1 MRTALPFSPP
11 NNVGIIKD
19 RENETVKE
27 KNSALRGSKLLIL
40 LKSPKSSF
48 IFVETCSVQ
57 VKFEDKVTPKYL
69 ECPTPLTSDTETDI
83 AISGRNLRS
92 LPISVDLVFY
102 IFSVSLFR
110 FSHKLFSIFYVRVV
124 AEQNS
129 ISINSIK
136 RYATEIDNSKLY
148 VIYKNKKK

>member
-19 RENETVKE
+19 RENETVIE

-40 LKSPKSSF
+40 LKSPKGSY

-92 LPISVDLVFY
+92 LPISVVFY

-110 FSHKLFSIFYVRVV
+110 FGHKLFSTDRH
-124 AEQNS
+124 
-129 ISINSIK
+129 
-136 RYATEIDNSKLY
+136 
-148 VIYKNKKK
+148 

>member
-1 MRTALPFSPP
+1 MVALFCRSCKLFMRTALPLSPP
-11 NNVGIIKD
+11 KNVGIIKD
-19 RENETVKE
+19 RENEAVIE

-40 LKSPKSSF
+40 LKSPTSSF

-57 VKFEDKVTPKYL
+57 VKFDDKVTPKYL

-110 FSHKLFSIFYVRVV
+110 FSHKLFS
-124 AEQNS
+124 
-129 ISINSIK
+129 
-136 RYATEIDNSKLY
+136 TDLH
-148 VIYKNKKK
+148 

>member
-1 MRTALPFSPP
+1 M
-11 NNVGIIKD
+11 
-19 RENETVKE
+19 
-27 KNSALRGSKLLIL
+27 
-40 LKSPKSSF
+40 
-48 IFVETCSVQ
+48 ETCSVQ

-69 ECPTPLTSDTETDI
+69 ECPTPLTSDTEIDI

-129 ISINSIK
+129 IK

>member
-1 MRTALPFSPP
+1 MRRALPFSPPPPPPPPPPTPPPPPPPPPP

-19 RENETVKE
+19 RENETVIE

-40 LKSPKSSF
+40 LKSPKRSF

-110 FSHKLFSIFYVRVV
+110 FSHKLFS
-124 AEQNS
+124 
-129 ISINSIK
+129 
-136 RYATEIDNSKLY
+136 TDCH
-148 VIYKNKKK
+148 

>member
-1 MRTALPFSPP
+1 M
-11 NNVGIIKD
+11 
-19 RENETVKE
+19 
-27 KNSALRGSKLLIL
+27 
-40 LKSPKSSF
+40 
-48 IFVETCSVQ
+48 ETCSVQ
-57 VKFEDKVTPKYL
+57 VKFDDKVTPKYL
-69 ECPTPLTSDTETDI
+69 EYPTPLTSDTETDK

>member
-1 MRTALPFSPP
+1 MAALFCRSCKLFMRTALPFSPP

-19 RENETVKE
+19 RENETVIE

-83 AISGRNLRS
+83 TISGRNLRS

-102 IFSVSLFR
+102 IFRCKLVSIQPQA
-110 FSHKLFSIFYVRVV
+110 IFDRSSLR
-124 AEQNS
+124 AFLRSFMLE
-129 ISINSIK
+129 
-136 RYATEIDNSKLY
+136 
-148 VIYKNKKK
+148 

>member
-1 MRTALPFSPP
+1 M
-11 NNVGIIKD
+11 
-19 RENETVKE
+19 
-27 KNSALRGSKLLIL
+27 
-40 LKSPKSSF
+40 
-48 IFVETCSVQ
+48 
-57 VKFEDKVTPKYL
+57 
-69 ECPTPLTSDTETDI
+69 PLSSDTETDI

-110 FSHKLFSIFYVRVV
+110 FSHKLFSIFYARVV

-129 ISINSIK
+129 ISINRIK

-148 VIYKNKKK
+148 VIYKNKKKRGSRMLLCGISLLHEVCYSL